1 MMIANDLIK
10 TQYEIEMDA
19 SLRGVEKTKEALA
32 KALKGKREAETVAGT
47 YLIERNTLA
56 VMTALQNHM
65 EIAQAK
71 RGGNPKALTFIKQLG
86 LEVCAYMTIRSV
98 INGLTSSKNVTG
110 TTISLGKAIHMES
123 LSDEIR
129 EYDQDRYKSLVRTLD
144 KNRKDKNYFSANG
157 TVEWYAKETLPQYE
171 DLPNAEYAKIG
182 HFFLQALLDAT
193 DLAEVEC
200 VRKGA
205 QTTNHLVPTE
215 ATVKFIKETSTKHGI
230 ANPLYPLM
238 VVPPKDWG
246 DCYTGGYLTD
256 NIKNVLMVKA
266 HRTVVEELDSRF
278 DKMQGVADA
287 LNNAQKTAWKIDP
300 WMVELIDR
308 IHSEELKDY
317 TSINLTSL
325 SEMAHYEQLIGMAKR
340 FIKFEEV
347 YVPYQVDFRGR
358 LYAVSALNPQGAD
371 WVKSVFRFARGE
383 AINSIEEYWALAVHV
398 ANLGGVDKV
407 SFTDRVEWA
416 EENLEDFW
424 DYLADPIENN
434 GWLKADKPF
443 QFLQAV
449 RDFVGFHVHGWGYE
463 SSVPVALDGSCSGIQ
478 HFGVMTRDTATCGQV
493 NLVPNDKPD
502 DIYQSVADQVN
513 QLIRETIGEDILALE
528 TREEVVEAFCVANGI
543 TKETL
548 EDALADKES
557 KAFHKEF
564 FAFTEA
570 WAWYRYGVSR
580 KVCKRSVMT
589 FAYGSGEYGYGEQVM
604 EDTLAPM
611 TFGQAIEFFYVSP
624 IEEQITMSKATKEAL
639 AAGTDEIDLEGTKG
653 TEKGF
658 RAAKVLASYLAK
670 AIQRTVRKPSEA
682 MKYIQAI
689 ARETAKAG
697 IPVRWETPLG
707 LLVVQ
712 DYRKDVAKRL
722 DITVMGQRVRSQ
734 VRERTRKI
742 DSKANTNG
750 ASPNFVHSLDATH
763 LMMVVNGLVVRT
775 GHQDI
780 ALVHDSFGTHAA
792 FAPELFDTIRLT
804 MEDLYESHDVLED
817 FKRLNVVP
825 KEVPEVI
832 RGDYALSTIYECD
845 YAFA

>member
-1 MMIANDLIK
+1 MIDLLK
-10 TQYEIEMDA
+10 TQFDIEMDA
-19 SLRGVEKTKEALA
+19 SLRGVEKTREALA
-32 KALKGKREAETVAGT
+32 KALQGKREAETAAGT
-47 YLIERNTLA
+47 RLIEKNTLA
-56 VMTALQNHM
+56 VMTSLQNHM
-65 EIAQAK
+65 EASEAK
-71 RGGNPKALTFIKQLG
+71 RGAKPKALIFIKRLG
-86 LEVCAYMTIRSV
+86 LEVCAHMTIRSV
-98 INGLTSSKNVTG
+98 INGLTSSKNVTA
-110 TTISLGKAIHMES
+110 TAISLGKAIHMES

-129 EYDQDRYKSLVRTLD
+129 EYDNDRYKSLVRTLEN
-144 KNRKDKNYFSANG
+144 NRKAKNFSSPNS

-200 VRKGA
+200 VRKGS
-205 QTTNHLVPTE
+205 QTINHLMPTE
-215 ATVKFIKETSTKHGI
+215 STLKFIEETSTLHGI

-238 VVPPKDWG
+238 VVPPKDWE

-266 HRTVVEELDSRF
+266 HRNIVEELDSRF

-300 WMVELIDR
+300 WMVNLIDH
-308 IHSEELKDY
+308 IHSEGLKDY

-325 SEMAHYEQLIGMAKR
+325 SEMAHYQQLIGMAKR
-340 FIKFEEV
+340 FTKFAEV

-371 WVKSVFRFARGE
+371 WVKGIFRFARGE

-407 SFTDRVEWA
+407 SFDERVAWA
-416 EENLEDFW
+416 EENLEAFW
-424 DYLADPIENN
+424 DYLEDPIKHK
-434 GWLKADKPF
+434 GWLEADKPF
-443 QFLQAV
+443 QFLQAI

-478 HFGVMTRDTATCGQV
+478 HFGVMTRDTGTCGQV

-513 QLIRETIGEDILALE
+513 RLIEEDLGAEVLSLE
-528 TREEVVEAFCVANGI
+528 TRAEVIEAFCRLNGFQ
-543 TKETL
+543 
-548 EDALADKES
+548 KES
-557 KAFHKEF
+557 LDEMLSDKDNKAFHKEF
-564 FAFTEA
+564 YAFTEA
-570 WAWYRYGVSR
+570 WAWYNYGVSR

-611 TFGQAIEFFYVSP
+611 TFGEASEFFYVSP
-624 IEEQITMSKATKEAL
+624 IEEQITMTKATKEAL
-639 AAGTDEIDLEGTKG
+639 AVGTDEVDLEGTKG

-658 RAAKVLASYLAK
+658 RATKVLASYLAK
-670 AIQRTVRKPSEA
+670 AIQRTVTKPSEA

-697 IPVRWETPLG
+697 LPVRWETPLG

-722 DITVMGQRVRSQ
+722 NITIMGQRVRSQ
-734 VRERTRKI
+734 VRERTRQI

-763 LMMVVNGLVVRT
+763 LMMVVNDLAARI

-804 MEDLYESHDVLED
+804 MEELYEANDVLED
-817 FKRLNVVP
+817 FKKLNELP
-825 KEVPEVI
+825 KEVPEVTK
-832 RGDYALSTIYECD
+832 GTYQLPTIYNCD